1 MISLRLIPLVSKGYV
16 TIKAVSKGLMNSS
29 MSILLL
35 QVYKSVHNVDFHPMV
50 DFIEASPLR
59 IETTKEGTKILA
71 TVDGIL
77 RTVTESSLRRN
88 LKLKDE
94 DGISSLLDTKLFEN
108 LTLMGYNI
116 SPNQKFTFQK
126 ADKPTSTLRDASQGE
141 ACPTDS
147 GFIADQD
154 RAPIAKSSTLPYDSA
169 PRVTSPTT
177 DEGSIQQT
185 INELMAFCTSLQ
197 RQHSELLAKF
207 QAQEV
212 EINRLKERVKL
223 LEDRDGVAAERSGDD
238 FPIKGRYLD
247 EGEAAAERVSNDS
260 EEMTT
265 ILTFIDAATV
275 LAGGIADVP
284 TGSGSIPTASPPA
297 DEVPTGSD
305 VAPTASL
312 VFATATMVTLY
323 RRRKGKEVMVEFDTP
338 KKQIVQEQI
347 DAQVARELEEQLERE
362 DQRRSEQIARDAE
375 IVTGEA
381 KSPDEVLKEKI
392 KEMMQLVPIEEVY
405 VEAFQVKHLIIDWK
419 VHSEAKDKEIFMLVE
434 KDYPLRKGLALVMIS
449 YKLQVENYLR
459 MANDLILKIYKIS
472 STPKQQGRIV
482 GNKMQKAFPLPGIL
496 HQTSFAQTPEQN
508 GVVERQNRTLKEAAR
523 TMLSAVKVPLFFWAE
538 VIATTCFTQNCSL
551 VIPRHEKTPYH
562 IINDQKPSVKFFY
575 IFRSLFYIVRDGKN
589 LDKMKEKGDA
599 CIFVGYSTQ
608 SRAYRVVSKSFDVST
623 IDIPNQC
630 QHQHTTPLNNQTTSD
645 PTCQV
650 PTLSPT
656 IASTENINQV
666 EMIAKNAQV
675 ANDEFINIFCTP
687 IQDRGETSSCHVDSS
702 NIHTFYQRY
711 PSKHRWTKDHP
722 LEQVIGNPSQLVRT
736 RRQL

>member
-1 MISLRLIPLVSKGYV
+1 MISLRLIPL
-16 TIKAVSKGLMNSS
+16 IVSKGLMNSS

-71 TVDGIL
+71 TVD
-77 RTVTESSLRRN
+77 
-88 LKLKDE
+88 
-94 DGISSLLDTKLFEN
+94 
-108 LTLMGYNI
+108 
-116 SPNQKFTFQK
+116 

-472 STPKQQGRIV
+472 STPKQQG
-482 GNKMQKAFPLPGIL
+482 IL